1 MARVNI
7 GCEARPSMRI
17 WLNAPKL
24 AAFSLTPGD
33 VETALRTQNVE
44 LPAGRIESASQNVTV
59 RVNRP
64 FGTAQQFSQ
73 LVVGRGT
80 DGYLVRLDDVARIE
94 QSAENPY
101 AAFRS
106 NGQRGVGIGVI
117 RQSGANT
124 LAGTGNAAGGDREC
138 Q

>member
-33 VETALRTQNVE
+33 VETALRTQNIE
-44 LPAGRIESASQNVTV
+44 LPAGRFESASQNVTV

-80 DGYLVRLDDVARIE
+80 DGYRARLGDVARI
-94 QSAENPY
+94 QPSPQNPKSAS
-101 AAFRS
+101 RS
-106 NGQRGVGIGVI
+106 QRK
-117 RQSGANT
+117 Q
-124 LAGTGNAAGGDREC
+124 GGCIAVNRP
-138 Q
+138 